1 MENSDTINISL
12 AISRRTALFIL
23 AALFLAWR
31 PGYLGSE
38 TLTLTTYYPAPY
50 GGYAGLLTTG
60 GTAGAPVNTLLVRD
74 AGNVGVGTGA
84 TVPVDKLTVAG
95 AGTAISAVDGPVRNR
110 FFSSEGAGGG
120 YVGTSSNHPLRLRT
134 NDLDRLTIASGG
146 EVQVAGD
153 LRVGGSIVGMC
164 AIRGYSTAAMVSPCP
179 GGHTVFQTY
188 GNGVPQVFG
197 YFTDGVGTPIG
208 RLGFGQDWNGTM
220 LCCRIN

>member
-23 AALFLAWR
+23 AALFLTWR

-74 AGNVGVGTGA
+74 AGNVGI
-84 TVPVDKLTVAG
+84 
-95 AGTAISAVDGPVRNR
+95 GTANPTGKLDI
-110 FFSSEGAGGG
+110 AGGG
-120 YVGTSSNHPLRLRT
+120 IEMDDGALIHSRGSLNTSGTGTFTMSYGGGARVATGNLVVQ
-134 NDLDRLTIASGG
+134 NDLQVQNNLRVAGFIQGQCFNIPYATASG
-146 EVQVAGD
+146 VSFC
-153 LRVGGSIVGMC
+153 GGG
-164 AIRGYSTAAMVSPCP
+164 R
-179 GGHTVFQTY
+179 TVFQTY

-197 YFTDGVGTPIG
+197 YFTDGAGTPIG